1 MDEKRWGVDTLKQVS
16 RYLEVF
22 SKKDLSKSCDVNT
35 KLNAEMGQMVS
46 IVDQFRDNIRRS
58 LSQIK
63 GLSENNSPV
72 H

>member
-46 IVDQFRDNIRRS
+46 IVDQFRDNIRRY